1 MVHAKKSWRAN
12 RANGADVAV
21 FLVLTVIMLAVF
33 LPTTPNPTS
42 GFLLFVPVA
51 DVNEYILVN
60 QEGDEAVHS
69 AAENAVV
76 RGDGGFGSTDA

>member
-33 LPTTPNPTS
+33 LDIQKNR
-42 GFLLFVPVA
+42 G
-51 DVNEYILVN
+51 N
-60 QEGDEAVHS
+60 Q
-69 AAENAVV
+69 
-76 RGDGGFGSTDA
+76 